1 MIPKSRPSRGEER
14 GGGSGYRCWS
24 AAAFSFFSAS
34 RPFLWAEKSRPSA
47 SLACS
52 GAAARALRCRER
64 RCYRAMVP
72 IPPNGP
78 SPPLSLSLSTLS
90 LSPFATFNSTDPFS
104 QTDRPFSLS
113 LSLDS
118 LFLFMEALCS
128 RATTRSIRS
137 PPLLLTSIIA
147 NRGEYSS
154 RLGRGVKRR
163 GGIEEEVYTVAEV

>member
-78 SPPLSLSLSTLS
+78 SPLSLSLSPPY
-90 LSPFATFNSTDPFS
+90 LSPPSPLLTRPTPFPKPI
-104 QTDRPFSLS
+104 DRSPSLS
-113 LSLDS
+113 LSRFSVPLYGG
-118 LFLFMEALCS
+118 FMQSSDNEEYQVS
-128 RATTRSIRS
+128 SS
-137 PPLLLTSIIA
+137 PPDLHHRESWRILV
-147 NRGEYSS
+147 SS
-154 RLGRGVKRR
+154 RERR
-163 GGIEEEVYTVAEV
+163 NRDEEESRRRYTQ